1 MSHSCTLLHPILSH
15 IQIVLEYFFSW
26 KSLGHFI
33 SGNMFEKVLVCLDK
47 ITVYLYF
54 LSSR

>member
-1 MSHSCTLLHPILSH
+1 MSHACTLLHPILSH

-33 SGNMFEKVLVCLDK
+33 SGNMFEKVPVCLDK
-47 ITVYLYF
+47 IRVYSYL